1 MRSTVV
7 TDHQITRG
15 LVWTATSLTLAG
27 ALCTSLRLDPM
38 NIYLLNAGCV
48 LFVIW
53 AWRIRDTAM
62 ITVNMG
68 LLLIY
73 ILGIVIRAWT

>member
-1 MRSTVV
+1 
-7 TDHQITRG
+7 
-15 LVWTATSLTLAG
+15 
-27 ALCTSLRLDPM
+27 M